1 MAIKHRSAKTKGYK
15 FQKDIAKLILEKF
28 NKLKPEEV
36 VSTPSSINGEDL
48 LLSDNARQTL
58 SNVSFELKRQ
68 ESLSIWKSLEQNELE
83 AERLNSNPIL
93 IFKRNRSKTYATVQ
107 VEFLL
112 ELLYNNMK
120 YKEMLEMNK
129 IDVDKLKEIF
139 NDDFLNTLLK

>member
-1 MAIKHRSAKTKGYK
+1 MTIKRRSAKNKGYK

-28 NKLKPEEV
+28 NKLNPEEV

-48 LLSDNARQTL
+48 LLSDNARKTL
-58 SNVSFELKRQ
+58 SNTTFELKRH
-68 ESLSIWKSLEQNELE
+68 EKTSIFQWLEQNELE
-83 AERLNSNPIL
+83 AERLNANPIL

-107 VEFLL
+107 LDFLL

-120 YKEMLEMNK
+120 YSELKETSK

-139 NDDFLNTLLK
+139 NEDFLKTVLK